1 MPGGGTIV
9 KGLAHCSEKAPFV
22 AGKPNPYP
30 VEVTCKKYNI
40 DKTKCLMIGD
50 RLETDIQLGINAGID
65 TLLVLTGVTTQI
77 MLDLEEA
84 KEKPSIPTYYADNLC
99 LD

>member
-1 MPGGGTIV
+1 
-9 KGLAHCSEKAPFV
+9 
-22 AGKPNPYP
+22 
-30 VEVTCKKYNI
+30 
-40 DKTKCLMIGD
+40 MIGD